1 MADNTF
7 SAPFWKLGMKLIIED
22 RCSINSKDG
31 EVYISFRSHL
41 KVANELDLWYEL
53 LIREN
58 ISGEQ
63 SDLLVDTLSVKIPV
77 W

>member
-1 MADNTF
+1 
-7 SAPFWKLGMKLIIED
+7 MKLITED

-58 ISGEQ
+58 ISGEH
-63 SDLLVDTLSVKIPV
+63 SDLLNSENIPKLVSLVRDTPEWTL
-77 W
+77 